1 MTGAIKNREREGIW
15 RRRNNGGFITW
26 SYKGNILVLRKLS
39 KLKQPYVLQ
48 KEKPNHKISIKIKIF
63 VFQQRKCK
71 KVKIISN
78 CPILRF
84 SIVPLIDAIVW
95 KKFSEYGTKIVKS
108 YFVWSTCVCLC
119 RPCYSNHNVWFA
131 TSEESRSWI
140 QIFNFISSHGFGL
153 IL

>member
-26 SYKGNILVLRKLS
+26 SYKENILVLRKLS

-95 KKFSEYGTKIVKS
+95 KNSWSMAQKLWNPILYDLPVFVCVVPVIPTKMCGSLRARKVEAEFS
-108 YFVWSTCVCLC
+108 F
-119 RPCYSNHNVWFA
+119 
-131 TSEESRSWI
+131 
-140 QIFNFISSHGFGL
+140 L
-153 IL
+153 ILFLLMASD